1 MTAFQKLETRA
12 IDVRKKL
19 RDLATAEGDLD
30 ADKVQE
36 LRSELDAIETRQ
48 QALIAAG
55 EGEPEPEAD
64 NPEGRELRSLI
75 DGANLGHIYDAA
87 LGFGNVQGETRELQE
102 HYGLSPNQVP
112 LDLLRLEKR
121 AVTPAP
127 SNAGRTQAEILQPVF
142 ADGAAA
148 FLGIPMPTVPV
159 GDRTYPVLTTRP
171 AVGGPHSDS
180 TSVSET
186 TGAFDANSLSPERI
200 QASFFYR
207 RTDAARFSSMDSA
220 LREALSS
227 ALMEKHDYEV
237 LRGTF
242 GLFSADDGSSSPVLS
257 DNTTSSA
264 DSFQTYLSRLGFGRV
279 DGRFAM
285 TLTDLRL
292 LVGTATLGHMGTQY
306 NTPVYDSAANVLMN
320 KLGGFRVSAHVPAVA
335 SDKQNAIV
343 RLGMRR
349 DAVSP
354 IWQGVTIVNDEITKV
369 DTGEIKITAIM
380 MMNMRVLRAGGFVKI
395 ETKHA

>member
-1 MTAFQKLETRA
+1 MITKCF
-12 IDVRKKL
+12 
-19 RDLATAEGDLD
+19 
-30 ADKVQE
+30 
-36 LRSELDAIETRQ
+36 
-48 QALIAAG
+48 
-55 EGEPEPEAD
+55 
-64 NPEGRELRSLI
+64 EGRS
-75 DGANLGHIYDAA
+75 
-87 LGFGNVQGETRELQE
+87 
-102 HYGLSPNQVP
+102 
-112 LDLLRLEKR
+112 
-121 AVTPAP
+121 
-127 SNAGRTQAEILQPVF
+127 
-142 ADGAAA
+142 
-148 FLGIPMPTVPV
+148 
-159 GDRTYPVLTTRP
+159 
-171 AVGGPHSDS
+171 
-180 TSVSET
+180 
-186 TGAFDANSLSPERI
+186 
-200 QASFFYR
+200 
-207 RTDAARFSSMDSA
+207 
-220 LREALSS
+220 
-227 ALMEKHDYEV
+227 
-237 LRGTF
+237 